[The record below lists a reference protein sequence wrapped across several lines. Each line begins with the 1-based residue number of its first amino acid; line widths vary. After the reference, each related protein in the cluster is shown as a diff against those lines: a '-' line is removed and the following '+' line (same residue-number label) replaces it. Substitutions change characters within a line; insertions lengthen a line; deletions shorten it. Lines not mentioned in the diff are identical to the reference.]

1 LTYKLTVRQGP
12 RVAREK
18 FESLDDAV
26 AAMERR
32 VMDIRSEGPP
42 EAKKVFRE
50 YEPGVQVAGRVS
62 ISTGGFFRGG
72 QEAGVDVMGDGTL
85 VAYEGG
91 VRRDELDPG
100 QRGPF
105 DAVRESLS

>member
-1 LTYKLTVRQGP
+1 M
-12 RVAREK
+12 AREK

-32 VMDIRSEGPP
+32 VKDIRSEGPL

-72 QEAGVDVMGDGTL
+72 DEAGIDVMGDGTL
-85 VAYEGG
+85 VAYQGG
-91 VRRDELDPG
+91 IRRDELDPG
-100 QRGPF
+100 RDGPF
-105 DAVRESLS
+105 EAVRRALS